1 MLVENLVF
9 FQQVCKYEPLIK
21 VGSGNVGLFIVVVG
35 QSLFYNGNVAG
46 KKGEKVI
53 GWGDNFFFFLNWM
66 HVCISDSVCVYI

>member
-53 GWGDNFFFFLNWM
+53 GWGDNFFFF
-66 HVCISDSVCVYI
+66 